1 LARHDRFSEI
11 IAKSPA
17 MLEMFNLLEMAAAS
31 SISVLIQG
39 ESGAGKELV
48 ARAIHRTSDRPSGPF
63 MALNCAAIPDGLMES
78 MLFGHR
84 RGAFP
89 GALEDNPGLF
99 RTASGGV
106 LFLEEIGDM
115 PLAMQAKLLRA
126 IEEREVTAVGDTRPH
141 KIDVRILSATNRDL
155 RAAIDDG
162 SFRKDLYYR
171 LAVLTI
177 RVPPL
182 RQRREDIPSL
192 TALFLERATTQNR
205 KRIQGLEPKVLELLI
220 NAEWPGN
227 VRQLQNEVERAVVLA
242 RDGDVISLRH
252 LSPELKS
259 STVESTS
266 AAAALAAKG
275 ASVTSPSPASV
286 KSASLVD
293 EVAAFERKLIAE
305 QPAFT
310 NLLRRYL
317 KPNEASVLADR
328 IASGLRME
336 LASKQALLETLNP
349 AERLEK
355 LLAYLT
361 STLSIGGY
369 FESRATGR

>member
-1 LARHDRFSEI
+1 
-11 IAKSPA
+11 
-17 MLEMFNLLEMAAAS
+17 
-31 SISVLIQG
+31 
-39 ESGAGKELV
+39 
-48 ARAIHRTSDRPSGPF
+48 
-63 MALNCAAIPDGLMES
+63 
-78 MLFGHR
+78 
-84 RGAFP
+84 
-89 GALEDNPGLF
+89 
-99 RTASGGV
+99 
-106 LFLEEIGDM
+106 
-115 PLAMQAKLLRA
+115 
-126 IEEREVTAVGDTRPH
+126 
-141 KIDVRILSATNRDL
+141 
-155 RAAIDDG
+155 
-162 SFRKDLYYR
+162 
-171 LAVLTI
+171 
-177 RVPPL
+177 VPPL